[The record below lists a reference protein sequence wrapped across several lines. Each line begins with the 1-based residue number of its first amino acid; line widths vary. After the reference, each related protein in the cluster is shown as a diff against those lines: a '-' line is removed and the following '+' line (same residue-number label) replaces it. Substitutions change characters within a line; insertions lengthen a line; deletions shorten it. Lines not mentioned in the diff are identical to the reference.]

1 MTPEGRE
8 LFRAPRKTQ
17 IDSSLPGR
25 WGRGRGEQLFCVKQM
40 VELSD
45 SPLFVETVRLLTNI
59 VLTPS
64 IRLGV
69 LYWCYQIYHLVED
82 HLVVANMAVQWL
94 KLLFVFWM
102 FASPRSIYLYLCKN
116 YWNVSAP
123 ENSACPSQHIRLN
136 FNCRTDPIIII
147 IIHRETFFFSLNL
160 IKTQLNDR

>member
-17 IDSSLPGR
+17 IDSSLSGR
-25 WGRGRGEQLFCVKQM
+25 WGRGRGRGEQLFCVKQM
-40 VELSD
+40 IELSD

-82 HLVVANMAVQWL
+82 HLVVANMAMQWL
-94 KLLFVFWM
+94 KLLFVLWM
-102 FASPRSIYLYLCKN
+102 FASPRSIYIYIDARITDYRISIEIYDQKLH
-116 YWNVSAP
+116 
-123 ENSACPSQHIRLN
+123 Q
-136 FNCRTDPIIII
+136 RTGLSWP
-147 IIHRETFFFSLNL
+147 TYSS
-160 IKTQLNDR
+160 